1 MVDWDRKGCTAQ
13 CLATK
18 PFNSQDLYVNSPFWL
33 QHISLQISYEKL
45 VLDQNNNY
53 LVNLSILINCLLGK
67 VLTLSGK
74 VTW

>member
-1 MVDWDRKGCTAQ
+1 MVDWDRKGYTAQ

-53 LVNLSILINCLLGK
+53 LVSLSILYTCLLDT
-67 VLTLSGK
+67 VLILWGE
-74 VTW
+74 VTC